1 MERFVAVVKQYPGQQ
16 QVDLA
21 VEIEV
26 PGSWFGAGPM
36 GSLTVT
42 EQREKYKAQAVEYA
56 EVHEFPGASKGA
68 RKTREKAIRFICITD
83 ATEEPNSEGY
93 WMKLSQWNRYRNDT
107 FKDRRED
114 ELAFIP
120 GEAPATEGGV
130 VEKLKAPQ
138 TPLIKTVFTLKSIF
152 DLSVFWS
159 GQKSVIPVHY
169 SLWMAEVG
177 CAKVASANV
186 ETVFSGAGR
195 ISMKSH
201 CLGPQILSDYAF
213 LHYNYKYDWLRPTLE
228 EIVDAY
234 TKLYGKEL
242 RESDIET
249 DGSESSTTE
258 EVEEDGDED

>member
-36 GSLTVT
+36 GSLTAT

-56 EVHEFPGASKGA
+56 EVHEFPGATKGA

-83 ATEEPNSEGY
+83 ATAEP
-93 WMKLSQWNRYRNDT
+93 
-107 FKDRRED
+107 
-114 ELAFIP
+114 
-120 GEAPATEGGV
+120 
-130 VEKLKAPQ
+130 
-138 TPLIKTVFTLKSIF
+138 
-152 DLSVFWS
+152 
-159 GQKSVIPVHY
+159 
-169 SLWMAEVG
+169 
-177 CAKVASANV
+177 
-186 ETVFSGAGR
+186 GR

-234 TKLYGKEL
+234 TKLYGKES
-242 RESDIET
+242 RESDIES

>member
-1 MERFVAVVKQYPGQQ
+1 MAAAMKRFVEVVKQYPVQH

-114 ELAFIP
+114 ELADTDNSLDIIKLE
-120 GEAPATEGGV
+120 EAKYASICVSVLANPQPYMNRHLRPLSLLVGSEECPSCALLSLGGGGGVREGG
-130 VEKLKAPQ
+130 ERQRLRQ
-138 TPLIKTVFTLKSIF
+138 
-152 DLSVFWS
+152 
-159 GQKSVIPVHY
+159 
-169 SLWMAEVG
+169 
-177 CAKVASANV
+177 CSAAQDV
-186 ETVFSGAGR
+186 LA
-195 ISMKSH
+195 
-201 CLGPQILSDYAF
+201 
-213 LHYNYKYDWLRPTLE
+213 
-228 EIVDAY
+228 
-234 TKLYGKEL
+234 
-242 RESDIET
+242 
-249 DGSESSTTE
+249 
-258 EVEEDGDED
+258 